1 MTKPDFAEL
10 KGKRRFYKHKEK
22 LTDLRDGRNV
32 QVCLAN
38 KNELLFVGLLVISKD
53 DALALADFIKR
64 KFQ

>member
-1 MTKPDFAEL
+1 MLNK
-10 KGKRRFYKHKEK
+10 KRKVYKHKEK
-22 LTDLRDGRNV
+22 ITDLRDGHNV